1 MAAKKLFRI
10 RFRNEDRMFEIYARE
25 VTQGD
30 LFGFI
35 EVAEIEWGQKSE
47 VIIDPTEQE
56 VRNEFAGVK
65 KFQVPM
71 HAVVRVDEVEKQ
83 GRAKIVAISPIL
95 GEKPN
100 PPIYP
105 PIGKPPKT

>member
-1 MAAKKLFRI
+1 MARKKLYRI
-10 RFRNEDRMFEIYARE
+10 RFRNDDKVLEIYARS

-35 EVAEIEWGQKSE
+35 EVSGIEWGQKSE

-56 VRNEFAGVK
+56 VRNELAGVK
-65 KFQVPM
+65 AFQVPL

-83 GRAKIVAISPIL
+83 GSAKIVAIPATDREDPPVPMIPPAP
-95 GEKPN
+95 KPR
-100 PPIYP
+100 
-105 PIGKPPKT
+105 KR